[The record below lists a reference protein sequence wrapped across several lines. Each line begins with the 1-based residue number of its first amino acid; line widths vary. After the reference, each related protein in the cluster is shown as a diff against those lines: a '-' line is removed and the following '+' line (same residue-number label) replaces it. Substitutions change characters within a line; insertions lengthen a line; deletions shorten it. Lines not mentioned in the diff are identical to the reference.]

1 MASAMMNQFMG
12 KPSRSGQ
19 GKNSKGR
26 LASTIKPT
34 AVKESEEKNMEN
46 KDVTDLQEEEEK
58 EQKVIQERENL
69 SKQQFEGIQKQMS
82 EGKAVDIQSFI
93 QASCFVLF
101 DPCSR
106 RNITKMRQDID
117 DLEDRTGLIE
127 ESVGYIQQVQENTN
141 GAMQEMFSKLTELE
155 AEAYSLKYLFK
166 FVPLNTTENERRET
180 NEQTEQVVNEILDLA
195 GLREEHI
202 DNTFR
207 MYKKDE
213 KTRRKVNTNPKMNV
227 PHIFVQFSSK
237 KVVSRFL
244 ARLRDIKSVE
254 KFSQC
259 QFEILCPP
267 LLKEPWDKASKASF
281 NLRTKKHMIVKTFIR
296 SGEVILIAKYKND
309 QHFVQLNIDDH
320 IDN

>member
-1 MASAMMNQFMG
+1 MMSQFMG
-12 KPSRSGQ
+12 KPGKNDQ
-19 GKNSKGR
+19 GKNVRGRPQGSASK
-26 LASTIKPT
+26 TT
-34 AVKESEEKNMEN
+34 VVKESVTEKKLESKN
-46 KDVTDLQEEEEK
+46 VTDLQEVEEN
-58 EQKVIQERENL
+58 EQKAIQERENL
-69 SKQQFEGIQKQMS
+69 SKQQFEGIQKQMN

-141 GAMQEMFSKLTELE
+141 GAMHEMFTKLTELE
-155 AEAYSLKYLFK
+155 SEAYSLKYLFK
-166 FVPLNTTENERRET
+166 FVPLNTVETDKRET
-180 NEQTEQVVNEILDLA
+180 VEQTEQVVNEIIAIA

-213 KTRRKVNTNPKMNV
+213 KTRRKVNPNPKKNV

-237 KVVSRFL
+237 KIVSRFL
-244 ARLRDIKSVE
+244 ERLRDIKSVE

-267 LLKEPWDKASKASF
+267 LLKEPWEKANKASF

-320 IDN
+320 QD